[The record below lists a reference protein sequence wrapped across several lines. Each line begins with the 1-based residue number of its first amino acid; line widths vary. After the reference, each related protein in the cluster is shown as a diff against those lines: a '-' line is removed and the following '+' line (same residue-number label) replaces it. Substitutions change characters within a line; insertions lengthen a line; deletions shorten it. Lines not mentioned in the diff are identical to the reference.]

1 MTGVVRDEA
10 FHTSICIHPL
20 IYQSRLHI
28 SPCLS
33 PRGLAAVD
41 ELVRTEKVS
50 RRGLPRGQRRRAAD
64 CLSWSGPRHFCQGL
78 LSEPEKWLHAGIRLP
93 FAPVPELKAAIDT
106 VVEGGAK
113 QTQYPTEGVAAG
125 PVHAVPREN
134 TGQCPCAERGQDP
147 AARTARRLSPMTR
160 LHETQ
165 QKSAWLTSLRTTLRG
180 PRTVRLPQEAHLGV
194 KIVVFFLLECTQ

>member
-1 MTGVVRDEA
+1 MLKRAIILPWPCSVIYGNMTGVVRGEA

-20 IYQSRLHI
+20 ICQSRLHI

-41 ELVRTEKVS
+41 ELVRTEKLS

-64 CLSWSGPRHFCQGL
+64 CLSWTRPNRSLRLWSGPRHFCQGL
-78 LSEPEKWLHAGIRLP
+78 LSEPEKWLNAGIRLP

-113 QTQYPTEGVAAG
+113 QTQYPTEGVTAG

-134 TGQCPCAERGQDP
+134 TGQCPCAAPG
-147 AARTARRLSPMTR
+147 TF
-160 LHETQ
+160 
-165 QKSAWLTSLRTTLRG
+165 
-180 PRTVRLPQEAHLGV
+180 TVPL
-194 KIVVFFLLECTQ
+194 KDT